1 MYSLLIGVIRF
12 KEVQKSIPKLCAY
25 YMFYLLH
32 EAHVKNGVCIDDRKA
47 NVHLTK
53 GLLLDC

>member
-1 MYSLLIGVIRF
+1 VYALFIGVIRF
-12 KEVQKSIPKLCAY
+12 KEVQESIPKLCTY

-47 NVHLTK
+47 NVHLTN
-53 GLLLDC
+53 GLL